1 MVSALLCFS
10 SSSIEINKFLH
21 DDSFGAMR
29 CEDICSALA
38 ERAGQTEVGQ
48 QKASGFRHR
57 VLYTWWLLWL
67 SVEGP

>member
-1 MVSALLCFS
+1 MIHFVQCVVK
-10 SSSIEINKFLH
+10 I
-21 DDSFGAMR
+21 G
-29 CEDICSALA
+29 SALA

-48 QKASGFRHR
+48 QKVSGFRHR